1 MFDVRAWYKSE
12 NLTGACANFF
22 PQAPVDA
29 GMLPEYEALAGLLDR
44 EPEWERDAAALRLRM
59 LSILSSIA
67 EGFVQSG
74 KACIRAHAK
83 ELCKS
88 GKCNTDWKA

>member
-1 MFDVRAWYKSE
+1 
-12 NLTGACANFF
+12 
-22 PQAPVDA
+22 
-29 GMLPEYEALAGLLDR
+29 MLPEYEALAGLLDR

-74 KACIRAHAK
+74 IARIRAHGK
-83 ELCKS
+83 EACKL